1 MVNKG
6 KLVEAV
12 AEWLTRIA
20 YSVLPQVQV
29 PPTSGIGKFMSM
41 IGVDVAKY
49 NVWNE
54 LGFLLTPTIKSF
66 VTPTMAKYLDVIP
79 DEKIPEVAEEY
90 VNAMIARAKE
100 TEYINIFGIQVG
112 QNAFEDLKNII
123 QSKFA

>member
-29 PPTSGIGKFMSM
+29 PPASGIGKFMSM

-90 VNAMIARAKE
+90 VSAMIARAKE